1 MKRFIPKMYQKSIY
15 QIDYLSLKKRGVKLL
30 LFDLDNTCVGYHEKN
45 PTVELKKLFKKLKK
59 LDFTV
64 IIFSNAPKKRLVP
77 FQELGVVCHHSS
89 MKPFTYHFKKVMK
102 RYHFKKE
109 EVCIIGDQLFTD
121 ICGGNKAGIVTCLV
135 DPVTE
140 EDFIFTKIL
149 RAMEGF
155 VFFRFA
161 NHDIL
166 KKGEYYE

>member
-45 PTVELKKLFKKLKK
+45 PKVELKKLFKKLKK

-64 IIFSNAPKKRLVP
+64 IIFSNAPKKRLLP

-102 RYHFKKE
+102 RYHFKKG
-109 EVCIIGDQLFTD
+109 VVSIIGDQLFTD

-155 VFFRFA
+155 VFFQFA